1 MKAVLLALGLTL
13 WAPYQCGTEPN
24 ERPREDTAPA
34 ALWEL
39 SEKFEAEGNAAA
51 RESTLNQ
58 LVEKYPSSRQAE
70 KARLALGLPSRAK
83 NDRIQ
88 PPDHKD
94 EEEESGGEKPDK
106 ADKAES
112 DEENPESGD
121 E

>member
-39 SEKFEAEGNAAA
+39 SERFESEGNAAA

-70 KARLALGLPSRAK
+70 KARLALGLPF
-83 NDRIQ
+83 NPRI
-88 PPDHKD
+88 PPSSK
-94 EEEESGGEKPDK
+94 
-106 ADKAES
+106 
-112 DEENPESGD
+112 
-121 E
+121 